1 VCRDF
6 ELFCAA
12 TKKLR
17 ITADDEIVELYVD
30 GVLTSF
36 SAGGWQTVRTVEI
49 GDNTEVIAVKAR
61 DIAKVSDAS
70 CSQRKGPT
78 AAVV

>member
-1 VCRDF
+1 M
-6 ELFCAA
+6 FCAA

-36 SAGGWQTVRTVEI
+36 SAGGWETVRTVEI
-49 GDNTEVIAVKAR
+49 GVNTEVIAVKAR
-61 DIAKVSDAS
+61 DIAKVSDA
-70 CSQRKGPT
+70 RR
-78 AAVV
+78 AANGKVRQQQLFNWN